1 MNTNQLWGLWDD
13 CSDMLFHSDP
23 KHLFT
28 LEKVQHIFRSFSWEW
43 AVIKPQTSLFVDKA
57 PIVIV
62 NVRDTLYKKQASTLD
77 ASDIYPFL
85 ENNAKYIEY

>member
-1 MNTNQLWGLWDD
+1 M
-13 CSDMLFHSDP
+13 
-23 KHLFT
+23 
-28 LEKVQHIFRSFSWEW
+28 
-43 AVIKPQTSLFVDKA
+43 IKPQTGLFVDKA